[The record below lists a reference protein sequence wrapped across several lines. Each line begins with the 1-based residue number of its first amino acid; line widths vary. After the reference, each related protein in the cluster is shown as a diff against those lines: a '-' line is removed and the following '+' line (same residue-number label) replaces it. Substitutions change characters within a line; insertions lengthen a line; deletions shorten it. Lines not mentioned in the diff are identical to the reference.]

1 MTIQR
6 SSRPTHH
13 PSSLQVGTPLSP
25 SRLSP
30 APTPSTCIPLQQR
43 SREHRATFAVV
54 VQNPFLSYDFDSE
67 GFLNP
72 LEKFA
77 TGLWQDCACL
87 RSSLEK
93 GAHIVDRL
101 KSARSISMEPPGDRY
116 RERERDQFPDGERE
130 RHRQSRDD
138 ETHEERKRR
147 RQEKRRRREERR
159 ARRDES
165 EEAGGSP
172 PSPKRTR
179 RNEGER
185 VAASSAPSDGAFV
198 WKKKIELQRRRGERV
213 DVEEE
218 SLRCK
223 ELAKELEG
231 AKRRRAERDAERAA
245 WEEEQAMLARDK
257 EQEENAG
264 WHRAEASFHGA
275 QHFLRQAIR
284 IRQGRPVGTDML
296 ARSVR
301 LDLLDV
307 TPDERDAIACLAEM
321 SEGGVEELE
330 RLAEEVEKELDY
342 IPDYE
347 TDGDTAVFNRRLRID
362 WWECVKVCVLSML
375 EKERASRS
383 YGGAGGVHS
392 AVEADLDAMLNG
404 KSMQKLV
411 EMETEISKRLDPTG
425 PSRTN
430 DEFAEIDFWTAALA
444 RIRHRLAEQRI
455 RDMDDLLSKE
465 RAQKLAAIPKHEK
478 PTLAKDAHDLDEGTA
493 ADLDMLQKERAGGM
507 GADEEKFTDEVEVG
521 TKKRELPAAGY
532 AWNDKYRPRKP
543 RYYNRVHTGYDWTKY
558 NRTHYDH
565 DNPPPKTVQGY
576 RFNIFY
582 PDLIDPSKTP
592 TYTISKTDNPEV
604 SILTFKAGP
613 PYEDLAFK
621 IVNRQW
627 EFSHRRGYRCSF
639 DKGILQL
646 WFNFQRYRYRR

>member
-1 MTIQR
+1 MD
-6 SSRPTHH
+6 
-13 PSSLQVGTPLSP
+13 
-25 SRLSP
+25 
-30 APTPSTCIPLQQR
+30 
-43 SREHRATFAVV
+43 RARDG
-54 VQNPFLSYDFDSE
+54 YCE
-67 GFLNP
+67 
-72 LEKFA
+72 
-77 TGLWQDCACL
+77 
-87 RSSLEK
+87 
-93 GAHIVDRL
+93 
-101 KSARSISMEPPGDRY
+101 
-116 RERERDQFPDGERE
+116 RERERDRDGELETHRE
-130 RHRQSRDD
+130 SRDS

-147 RQEKRRRREERR
+147 RQEKRKRREERR
-159 ARRDES
+159 AHRGES
-165 EEAGGSP
+165 EVAGESP
-172 PSPKRTR
+172 HSPKRAR
-179 RNEGER
+179 REEDESF
-185 VAASSAPSDGAFV
+185 AAATAPSDGTFV
-198 WKKKIELQRRRGERV
+198 WKKKVELQRRRGESV
-213 DVEEE
+213 DAEEE
-218 SLRCK
+218 SRRRK
-223 ELAKELEG
+223 ELKEELEA
-231 AKRRRAERDAERAA
+231 AKRRRAERDAERAT
-245 WEEEQAMLARDK
+245 WEEEQAKLAREK
-257 EQEENAG
+257 EQVENAG

-284 IRQGRPVGTDML
+284 IRQGRPVGTDVL
-296 ARSVR
+296 ARNLR

-307 TPDERDAIACLAEM
+307 KPEESDPVACLAEM
-321 SEGGVEELE
+321 AEGGVEELE
-330 RLAEEVEKELDY
+330 RLAEEIEKELDY

-347 TDGDTAVFNRRLRID
+347 TDGDSIVFNRRLRID

-375 EKERASRS
+375 EKERANRS

-404 KSMQKLV
+404 KSMQKLQ

-425 PSRTN
+425 SSCAN

-444 RIRHRLAEQRI
+444 RIRRLVAEHRL
-455 RDMDDLLSKE
+455 RDMNDLLSKE
-465 RAQKLAAIPKHEK
+465 RAKKLAAIPKQEK
-478 PTLAKDAHDLDEGTA
+478 PTPAKDGHDLDEGNA
-493 ADLDMLQKERAGGM
+493 ADFDMLQKERARGM
-507 GADEEKFTDEVEVG
+507 GADEEKFADEVEVRN
-521 TKKRELPAAGY
+521 KKRETPAAGY

-604 SILTFKAGP
+604 SIITFKAGP